1 MKTVKHTS
9 LVLFG
14 AIAMQFVF
22 TNCMAQTQ
30 QQSVNIVFTAP
41 AKTTIIDTV
50 IHAEAMHQL
59 LDQHNLS
66 FEEIHM
72 IDLSK
77 ELKFHD
83 AKESRMVFIEVDTEN
98 TNGDETTDVR
108 VIRMDDAASEAEW
121 REQAMEMEIEEM
133 HALSDSEGTEMSNV
147 STYNIHIKDDG
158 TGDETSVEVTETD
171 GKREL
176 SGTKNGKKLSEKEVE
191 AILAEHEKAMET
203 HDIERLKA
211 EANREKH
218 IDELERIE
226 SIRTRT
232 EHSNR
237 EIKAVVIVKPMAS
250 NKTDGKS
257 ILEKTEM
264 SVYPNPAKKKATVQM
279 DGVNGAYTLTLTSM
293 KGDIVLQMKDNA
305 NGKLQTQIDLE
316 GISAGTYILSLNHNQ
331 GMEVSRLVVE

>member
-1 MKTVKHTS
+1 
-9 LVLFG
+9 
-14 AIAMQFVF
+14 MQFAF

-41 AKTTIIDTV
+41 GQTTIIDTMINV
-50 IHAEAMHQL
+50 DAMPQL
-59 LDQHNLS
+59 LDHHNLS

-72 IDLSK
+72 IDLSQ

-83 AKESRMVFIEVDTEN
+83 AKESCMVFIEVDTEN
-98 TNGDETTDVR
+98 TNDDETTDVR

-121 REQAMEMEIEEM
+121 RQRAMEMEIEEM
-133 HALSDSEGTEMSNV
+133 RERGGTEVTEMRNV
-147 STYNIHIKDDG
+147 STYNIHIKDDE

-171 GKREL
+171 GKREV

-203 HDIERLKA
+203 HDIDRLKA
-211 EANREKH
+211 EAQQEKH

-232 EHSNR
+232 EHSHR

-257 ILEKTEM
+257 SLEKTEM
-264 SVYPNPAKKKATVQM
+264 SLYPNPAKKKATVQM
-279 DGVNGAYTLTLTSM
+279 DGVNGEYTLTLTSM
-293 KGDIVLQMKDNA
+293 KGEVVLQMKDNTD
-305 NGKLQTQIDLE
+305 GKLQTQIDLE
-316 GISAGTYILSLNHNQ
+316 GISAGTYILSLNHKQ